1 MMISNWKLLFYFFQS
16 FSEKY
21 HILYSTCYPSEMEKP
36 NKQHF
41 FVQVLPDGS
50 PMAMTFWDEVDC
62 AEVDQIE
69 TRSLVL
75 VDHNKMTDQVAAH
88 FKPHQVRQVLDHHA
102 GRSGGN
108 L

>member
-1 MMISNWKLLFYFFQS
+1 
-16 FSEKY
+16 
-21 HILYSTCYPSEMEKP
+21 MEKP

-50 PMAMTFWDEVDC
+50 PVAMTFWDEVDWT
-62 AEVDQIE
+62 EVDQIE

-102 GRSGGN
+102 GRSGGG